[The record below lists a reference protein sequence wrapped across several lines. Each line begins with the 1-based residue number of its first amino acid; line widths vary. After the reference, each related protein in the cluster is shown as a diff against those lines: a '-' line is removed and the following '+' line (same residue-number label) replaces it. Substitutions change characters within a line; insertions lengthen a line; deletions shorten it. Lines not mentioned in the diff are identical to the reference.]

1 MIANVLAVHI
11 AFTTKIVIN
20 LEKIQSPVYKM

>member
-1 MIANVLAVHI
+1 MIASVLVVHI

-20 LEKIQSPVYKM
+20 LETIQSPVEDM